1 MCEEMRLTEQTRRL
15 VALVLLTPLAGL
27 AKPPPVDMGNYVE
40 PKEPAVKAALETFRD
55 RKLGLMLHFGL
66 YSQTGIVESWP
77 LSDEDSDWSRREVE
91 RDLSSD
97 EFKKQYYALS
107 RSFNPVRYRP
117 EAWADAAV
125 RGGFKYVIFTTKHH
139 DGFCLY
145 DSKFSDYKTTDPSC
159 PFSANPRADIV
170 KTLFNACRARGLGVT
185 AYYSKAD
192 WHHPDYWD
200 DAGIGHS
207 TTRNPTFEILKNL
220 PRWKRFQDFTRNQL
234 LELVREYGPI
244 DALWLDCSWIYG
256 EGPASLNLRDIVAE
270 ARKTTPGLLVAD
282 RWQCTDCEN
291 FKTPEQYVPD
301 EPEGVV
307 PWESCITLA
316 DHWGYHYD
324 DSYKSVHQVIHLLV
338 DVVAK
343 GGNLLLNVGPMP
355 DGRLPYPAVKRLEEL
370 GDWLGK
376 NGETIYATRIQ
387 EPYKAGSWA
396 FTRSKDGKRVFAI
409 CLWKEGERELHTQV
423 LEGVKDLG
431 APKRVV
437 HLATGLDIPF
447 SGRKDGRT
455 VLEFPAGFNRDAH
468 ADAFEI
474 FK

>member
-1 MCEEMRLTEQTRRL
+1 MKMTEQMRRL
-15 VALVLLTPLAGL
+15 VALALLTPLAGL
-27 AKPPPVDMGNYVE
+27 AKPPPVDMGTYVE

-55 RKLGLMLHFGL
+55 RKLGMMVHFGL
-66 YSQTGIVESWP
+66 YSQAGIIESWP
-77 LSDEDSDWSRREVE
+77 LSDEGSPTHRREVE

-97 EFKKQYYALS
+97 EFKRQYYALN

-145 DSKFSDYKTTDPSC
+145 DSKFSDYKTTDPAC
-159 PFSANPRADIV
+159 PFSSNPRADIV
-170 KTLFNACRARGLGVT
+170 KTFFDACRARGLGVT

-192 WHHPDYWD
+192 WHHPDYWED
-200 DAGIGHS
+200 SGIGHW
-207 TTRNPTFEILKNL
+207 TTRNPTYEILKDL

-234 LELVREYGPI
+234 LELVKGYGPI
-244 DALWLDCSWIYG
+244 DTLWLDGCWIYC
-256 EGPASLNLRDIVAE
+256 EGPQSLNLHDIIAE
-270 ARKTTPGLLVAD
+270 ARKTTPGLLAID

-291 FKTPEQYVPD
+291 IKTPEQYVPD
-301 EPEGVV
+301 GPEGVV

-343 GGNLLLNVGPMP
+343 GGNLALNVGPMP
-355 DGRLPYPAVKRLEEL
+355 DGRLPHPAVKRLEEL
-370 GDWLGK
+370 GDWLK
-376 NGETIYATRIQ
+376 RNGEAIYATRIQ
-387 EPYKAGSWA
+387 KPYKAGSWA

-431 APKRVV
+431 APKRIV
-437 HLATGLDIPF
+437 HLATGREIPF
-447 SGRKDGRT
+447 SVWKNGKT
-455 VLEFPAGFNRDAH
+455 VLEFPADFPRDAH

-474 FK
+474 FR